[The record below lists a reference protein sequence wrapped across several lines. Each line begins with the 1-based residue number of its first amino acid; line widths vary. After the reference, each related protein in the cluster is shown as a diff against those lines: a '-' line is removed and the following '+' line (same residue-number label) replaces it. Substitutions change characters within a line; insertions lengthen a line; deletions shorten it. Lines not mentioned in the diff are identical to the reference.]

1 MEILE
6 GNIKEFLAIL
16 RPHITAFSAQLPLS
30 FNHGDEVVVGGEVLS
45 VFDANELD
53 YDPAKPQ
60 LGALALPANDYGVYI
75 TIDDKVGQTSL
86 VVFQSVYIELL
97 QRLKVDSLVGKV
109 VIAKGQFAQMNKSTR
124 FLTENAEFIDIEKHP
139 DEEALPRVLCYT
151 LNALE
156 QTEKEK

>member
-6 GNIKEFLAIL
+6 GSIKEFLAIL
-16 RPHITAFSAQLPLS
+16 RPHITAFSEQLPLN
-30 FNHGDEVVVGGEVLS
+30 FNHGDEVIVGGEVIS
-45 VFDANELD
+45 VFDANQLD
-53 YDPAKPQ
+53 GDLSKPEF
-60 LGALALPANDYGVYI
+60 GAIALPTNDFGVYI

-97 QRLKVDSLVGKV
+97 EKLKVDSLVGKV

-124 FLTENAEFIDIEKHP
+124 FMTENAELVDIDKHP
-139 DEEALPRVLCYT
+139 DKETLPRVLCYT